1 MKHFKERNRRKGSA
15 LITTLLLVGVLSAVM
30 ASILRYSV
38 SERRVNHRHKLRA
51 QADNTAEAVV
61 EYGFAQLAY
70 TFDNKTTVASNTFA
84 SGNSGALSLPAASS
98 LRSNVKYGDLEL
110 YAGTVPNSSLVYIDP
125 SEPDNMFDPMK
136 GKYVRAFDVNLYGK
150 ATVSDP
156 NGGPDIS
163 SYIGQRFQVR
173 DSPLFSHAIFYNP
186 VLDIHPGP
194 LMDVYGPVHTNGN
207 LRLAPVNG
215 LTFHDIVTSAGHV
228 YHHLEHLGPSS
239 RTGHL
244 KFSDGSGSY
253 PNMEVNGVW
262 MDSELGTGSISS
274 GFRSYASNRW
284 KGNLQTVAHGV
295 QNYKPVAFA
304 DYEPDDPSTS
314 AYDPENSS
322 RAIIEPPL
330 PTSHNDYNVEIETQ
344 KMSNKAGLYFKWDTT
359 ANSISAYDG
368 DGNTLH
374 ISNLE
379 GSLWEHKQSAFL
391 DRRRGEYITTI
402 NIHTGKLKQLI
413 ENPDTSNNI
422 KHIGGYDPSTDW
434 NGVVYFES
442 YSSNS
447 DSTAAA
453 KLNYTGIRLIGA
465 ETDVAGEGIPSRG
478 LEPGMSFVTNNALY
492 IQGHYNADGQMS
504 SNSAYDPDW
513 GEVPAAIMGDSITY
527 LSENWDD
534 SDTSVK
540 PNASSTEVSAAT
552 VSGIRP
558 SNVLGDGNQSGG
570 NENFPRFLEKW
581 SGNTF
586 YLRGSMVCL
595 YESEVDFS
603 IWSTSYY
610 SPPKRKYGFNNL
622 FKTGVYP
629 PGTPLLRTYRRDNFQ
644 DMTATEFASETSGL

>member
-1 MKHFKERNRRKGSA
+1 
-15 LITTLLLVGVLSAVM
+15 
-30 ASILRYSV
+30 
-38 SERRVNHRHKLRA
+38 
-51 QADNTAEAVV
+51 
-61 EYGFAQLAY
+61 
-70 TFDNKTTVASNTFA
+70 
-84 SGNSGALSLPAASS
+84 
-98 LRSNVKYGDLEL
+98 
-110 YAGTVPNSSLVYIDP
+110 
-125 SEPDNMFDPMK
+125 
-136 GKYVRAFDVNLYGK
+136 
-150 ATVSDP
+150 
-156 NGGPDIS
+156 
-163 SYIGQRFQVR
+163 
-173 DSPLFSHAIFYNP
+173 
-186 VLDIHPGP
+186 
-194 LMDVYGPVHTNGN
+194 
-207 LRLAPVNG
+207 
-215 LTFHDIVTSAGHV
+215 
-228 YHHLEHLGPSS
+228 
-239 RTGHL
+239 
-244 KFSDGSGSY
+244 
-253 PNMEVNGVW
+253 
-262 MDSELGTGSISS
+262 
-274 GFRSYASNRW
+274 
-284 KGNLQTVAHGV
+284 
-295 QNYKPVAFA
+295 
-304 DYEPDDPSTS
+304 
-314 AYDPENSS
+314 
-322 RAIIEPPL
+322 
-330 PTSHNDYNVEIETQ
+330 
-344 KMSNKAGLYFKWDTT
+344 TT

-368 DGNTLH
+368 DGNTLD

>member
-1 MKHFKERNRRKGSA
+1 MKQLKEGNKRTGSA

-30 ASILRYSV
+30 ASILKYSV

-51 QADNTAEAVV
+51 QADNSAEAVV
-61 EYGFAQLAY
+61 EFGFAQLAY

-84 SGNSGALSLPAASS
+84 SGGAGALALPAVSS
-98 LRSNVKYGDLEL
+98 LRSNIKYGDLKL
-110 YAGTVPNSSLVYIDP
+110 YAGAVPNSTLIYIDP

-156 NGGPDIS
+156 VGGPDITS
-163 SYIGQRFQVR
+163 FVGQRFQVR

-186 VLDIHPGP
+186 DLDIHPGP

-215 LTFHDIVTSAGHV
+215 LTFHDIVTAAGHV

-244 KFSDGSGSY
+244 KFPDGSGSY
-253 PNMEVNGVW
+253 LNMRDNGVW
-262 MDSELGTGSISS
+262 MDSELGTGSISDD
-274 GFRSYASNRW
+274 FRSYASNRW

-304 DYEPDDPSTS
+304 EYEPDDPSTG
-314 AYDPENSS
+314 AYDPVNSG

-330 PTSHNDYNVEIETQ
+330 STSHADYNPEVEKQ
-344 KMSNKAGLYFKWDTT
+344 KMSTKAGLYFKWDTT
-359 ANSISAYDG
+359 SNSISAYDV
-368 DGNTLH
+368 DGNTLD

-379 GSLWEHKQSAFL
+379 GSLWEHKPDTLF
-391 DRRRGEYITTI
+391 DRRRGDYITTV

-413 ENPDTSNNI
+413 ENPDTSDSG

-442 YSSNS
+442 YSTDS
-447 DSTAAA
+447 DSASAA
-453 KLNYTGIRLIGA
+453 KLNMTGIRLFGA

-478 LEPGMSFVTNNALY
+478 TDPGMSFVTNNALY
-492 IQGHYNADGQMS
+492 VQGHYNADGHMS
-504 SNSAYDPDW
+504 SSSAYEPEI
-513 GEVPAAIMGDSITY
+513 GEVPAAIMADSITY

-540 PNASSTEVSAAT
+540 PDASSTEVAAAT

-558 SNVLGDGNQSGG
+558 SNVQGDGNQSGG

-581 SGNTF
+581 SGDTF
-586 YLRGSMVCL
+586 NLRGSMVCL

-603 IWSTSYY
+603 VWSTSYY
-610 SPPKRKYGFNNL
+610 SPPKRGYGFNNL
-622 FKTGVYP
+622 FKLGVYP
-629 PGTPLLRTYRRDNFQ
+629 PGTPLIRTYRRDNFQ
-644 DMTATEFASETSGL
+644 DMTAAEFTSETSGL